1 MRGRLPCARPVPPTE
16 EPALSPRHLA
26 AGTHSPRRRTGA
38 ALLPEA
44 VRDRAPLAL
53 LLLAG
58 VLCAAALLMIAVA
71 PIPTGGTSDR
81 DASDAGADVPG
92 HDLGDDPGEG
102 IGSAARRTPPA
113 PVPAATQAPVEA
125 GGAPAA
131 GDPAG
136 GVVPAGDPQ
145 VARAPGGSAVGGS
158 GGGTPAGGQ
167 GGGTA
172 AGEAA
177 GAVGG
182 TTGGTPGGSSGASTG
197 GSTDGSG
204 DSPGGSGGSSG
215 GGPAPQ
221 QPAPVPP
228 PPCGCDTVE
237 EATDE
242 VGGVVG
248 EVTEGAG
255 GLVGGLLP

>member
-81 DASDAGADVPG
+81 DASDAGTDVAG
-92 HDLGDDPGEG
+92 DDLGDEPGEG

-113 PVPAATQAPVEA
+113 PAPAATQTPVRA

-136 GVVPAGDPQ
+136 PGGVVPTGDPQ
-145 VARAPGGSAVGGS
+145 VAGAPGGSTV
-158 GGGTPAGGQ
+158 
-167 GGGTA
+167 
-172 AGEAA
+172 
-177 GAVGG
+177 
-182 TTGGTPGGSSGASTG
+182 GGSSGGSTG
-197 GSTDGSG
+197 GST
-204 DSPGGSGGSSG
+204 GGSGGSSG
-215 GGPAPQ
+215 GGSAPL
-221 QPAPVPP
+221 QPAPAPAPPPP

-237 EATDE
+237 ETTDG

-248 EVTEGAG
+248 EVAEGAG